1 MGGRGASSGMS
12 HYERKDGTVV
22 ENPYGSQYHAVM
34 TAGNVK
40 FVSKNSRQ
48 SEPLMET
55 VTRGRVYAHAEGDDL
70 KSIVYFDNEN
80 QRSKQ
85 IDIDHSQKGEQPHT
99 HHGYN
104 HNENDSARGAAMLTP
119 DELAMVD
126 RVTDIWENRKRGK

>member
-1 MGGRGASSGMS
+1 MGGRGASSGWS
-12 HYERKDGTVV
+12 VGRNGNPK
-22 ENPYGSQYHAVM
+22 NPYGSQYHSSL

-40 FVSKNSRQ
+40 FVSKNERG

-55 VTRGRVYAHAEGDDL
+55 MTRGRVYAHVEGDDL

-80 QRSKQ
+80 KRLKQ
-85 IDIDHSQKGEQPHT
+85 IDIDHSHKGEQPHT

-104 HNENDSARGAAMLTP
+104 HNENDSAKGAARLTP
-119 DELAMVD
+119 DERAMVD

>member
-12 HYERKDGTVV
+12 HYERKDGTVI

-55 VTRGRVYAHAEGDDL
+55 MTRGRVYAHVEGDDL
-70 KSIVYFDNEN
+70 KSIVYFDNKN
-80 QRSKQ
+80 KRSKQ
-85 IDIDHSQKGEQPHT
+85 IDMDHAHLGISPHA
-99 HHGYN
+99 HDGYFHSKFRKN
-104 HNENDSARGAAMLTP
+104 LTT
-119 DELAMVD
+119 EERAMVD
-126 RVTDIWENRKRGK
+126 RVVSEWENNKKGK